1 MDKQKYSNFLLYGI
15 LILPWVLT
23 FAIFWIYPLLH
34 ALFIS
39 FTKYD
44 TIQSTS
50 MWIGFDNYL
59 RAFSD
64 QLFWKSL
71 KTTSIFT
78 VVTVPISTSLALLLA
93 LLVNTESLR
102 FGNFFRATFFLPS
115 VTSLVVI
122 ALIFTNLYSRD
133 GYVVSLLKI
142 FSVISGDTG
151 VLQSPNTALWGIIG
165 MDVWISAGYY
175 MVLFLAGLQSIP
187 KDLYESANL
196 FGASSWQ
203 KLVKI
208 TLPLLKPTLLFIIV
222 INTIKTFQVFVE
234 IYVMTKGGPLYSTTT
249 LVYMV
254 YQKAFNELNQMGYAS
269 AIAFILFLIIS
280 LLTAIQLKVIKKI

>member
-1 MDKQKYSNFLLYGI
+1 MIQQKYSNFLLYSV
-15 LILPWVLT
+15 LILPWVIT
-23 FAIFWIYPLLH
+23 FGIFWMYPLFQ

-44 TIQSTS
+44 TLQSS
-50 MWIGFDNYL
+50 SVWIGFDNYV

-64 QLFWKSL
+64 HLFWKSL
-71 KTTSIFT
+71 RTTTLFT
-78 VVTVPISTSLALLLA
+78 VVTVPLSTSLALFLA
-93 LLVNTESLR
+93 LLVHSEKLR
-102 FGNFFRATFFLPS
+102 FANFFRATYFLPS

-122 ALIFTNLYSRD
+122 ALIFTNIYSRD
-133 GYVVSLLKI
+133 GYVVSLLRF
-142 FSVISGDTG
+142 FSFISGDSG
-151 VLQSPNTALWGIIG
+151 ILQSPTTALWGIIA

-187 KDLYESANL
+187 KDLYESASL

-208 TLPLLKPTLLFIIV
+208 TIPLLKPTLVFIIV

-269 AIAFILFLIIS
+269 AIAFILFVIIS
-280 LLTAIQLKVIKKI
+280 LLTYVQLKLVKKL